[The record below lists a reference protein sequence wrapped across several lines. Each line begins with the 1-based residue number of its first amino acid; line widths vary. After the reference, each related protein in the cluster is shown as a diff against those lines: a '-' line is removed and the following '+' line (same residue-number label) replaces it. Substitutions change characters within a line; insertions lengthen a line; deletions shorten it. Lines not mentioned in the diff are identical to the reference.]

1 MGTVRHKERN
11 LDWKTNEIFNYIVG
25 RIFNTKLRRSGKD
38 SNNGMEK
45 RWVFK
50 NCDTKIHTRHMKKV
64 DFYGMK

>member
-25 RIFNTKLRRSGKD
+25 RIFNTKLKRSGKD

-45 RWVFK
+45 K
-50 NCDTKIHTRHMKKV
+50 M
-64 DFYGMK
+64 GL